1 MEFAWSSWRGD
12 CEPARKQ
19 GGTKRECH
27 HDWEKDTQQWVI
39 IPSEAVVC
47 GMDTAAGAKWIRP
60 LGSSWVPRTRPRSE
74 TGARERI
81 ATSVGEPESLK
92 LSFPE

>member
-1 MEFAWSSWRGD
+1 MEFVWSSWRGD
-12 CEPARKQ
+12 CEPERKQ

-39 IPSEAVVC
+39 IPSEAVGR

-60 LGSSWVPRTRPRSE
+60 LGLFLGPKDK
-74 TGARERI
+74 A
-81 ATSVGEPESLK
+81 
-92 LSFPE
+92 